1 MSNIDKQSFSSSLEL
16 SNKIKLCQ
24 NPMSNKNSKNNDS
37 KNNNSKNNNS
47 KNKQLNI
54 DSKNN
59 DTKNNDSNVK
69 KLIQFYE
76 NFNNRFVDL

>member
-24 NPMSNKNSKNNDS
+24 NPMSNKNSKNND
-37 KNNNSKNNNS
+37 SKNNNS